1 MKRVLIIT
9 YYWPPAGG
17 PGVQRVLKF
26 ARYLPE
32 YGWEPVILTVEN
44 GEYPARDET
53 LLKEISTGL
62 PVFRT
67 GSRDPFTLY
76 KKWTGRDREAIPV
89 AVLAQKKPGLRHSL
103 AAFIRMNFFIPDAKK
118 GWIPFALREG
128 RRIIEQYEPELIFS
142 SSPPP
147 TVHLI
152 AKKLS
157 RHSGIPWVA
166 DLRDPWSNIHY
177 YQGRRSVLAQRLD
190 AGLERRTLR
199 KANAVTCVSR
209 HFASLIDT
217 DPNKTHIIPNGFDE
231 SDFTECKSISKQEA
245 PFTISYVGG
254 LNENRY
260 YPGFFEGLRDF
271 VREQELQHR
280 DIRFV
285 LAGQVQKDLLN
296 KISVLLKDHIT
307 LDHRGY
313 LSHADAI
320 SLMCASDLLLLF
332 MEKASNYKGHI
343 PGKLFEY
350 IRSGT
355 YVLGIGD
362 KEGDVSRI
370 LGEERAGQLLDPGDD
385 HRSVLRKLYI
395 KWKKETLKGA
405 APGAAEKYSR
415 KKLAQNLSEI
425 FNGL

>member
-1 MKRVLIIT
+1 MKHVLIIT

-26 ARYLPE
+26 AHYLPD
-32 YGWEPVILTVEN
+32 YGWEPIILTVAK

-53 LLKEISTGL
+53 LLKEVPDTL

-67 GSRDPFTLY
+67 GARDLFTLY
-76 KKWTGRDREAIPV
+76 KKWTGKSGEAIPV

-103 AAFIRMNFFIPDAKK
+103 AAFIRLNFFIPDAKK

-128 RRIIEQYEPELIFS
+128 RRIIEQYKPELIFS

-152 AKKLS
+152 AKRLS
-157 RHSGIPWVA
+157 ERSGIPWTA

-177 YQGRRSVLAQRLD
+177 YQGRRSALAQRLD
-190 AGLERRTLR
+190 AGLERRTLER
-199 KANAVTCVSR
+199 ANAVTCVSQ
-209 HFASLIDT
+209 HFASLINA
-217 DPNKTHIIPNGFDE
+217 DPHKTHIIPNGFDE
-231 SDFTECKSISKQEA
+231 ADFSACPTPSKQDA
-245 PFTISYVGG
+245 GFTISYIGG

-260 YPGFFEGLRDF
+260 YPGFFKELRYFVLEQGL
-271 VREQELQHR
+271 EPR
-280 DIRFV
+280 DIRIV
-285 LAGQVQKDLLN
+285 IAGQVQEKLLDE
-296 KISVLLKDHIT
+296 ITVLLKDIVT
-307 LDHRGY
+307 LDYRGY
-313 LSHADAI
+313 LSHADAV

-332 MEKASNYKGHI
+332 TEKASNYKGHI

-355 YVLGIGD
+355 YILGLGD

-370 LGEERAGQLLDPGDD
+370 LGEERAGQLLDTRDD
-385 HRSVLRKLYI
+385 LRFALKQLYA
-395 KWKKETLKGA
+395 KWKNGTLRGA
-405 APGAAEKYSR
+405 APDSAGKYSR
-415 KKLAQNLSEI
+415 KKLTQNLSEV
-425 FNGL
+425 FNCL

>member
-32 YGWEPVILTVEN
+32 YGWDPLILSVRN

-53 LLKEISTGL
+53 LLKEVPAEL
-62 PVFRT
+62 PVFLARA
-67 GSRDPFTLY
+67 RDPFTLY
-76 KKWTGRDREAIPV
+76 KKWTGKNGEAIPV
-89 AVLAQKKPGLRHSL
+89 AVLAQKKPGLRNAL
-103 AAFIRMNFFIPDAKK
+103 AAFIRLNFFIPDAKK
-118 GWIPFALREG
+118 GWVPYAVKEG
-128 RRIIEQYEPELIFS
+128 EKLIERYRPDLIFS

-147 TVHLI
+147 SVHLI
-152 AKKLS
+152 AAKLS
-157 RHSGIPWVA
+157 GRSGIPWVA

-177 YQGRRSVLAQRLD
+177 YQGRRSAFAQRLD
-190 AGLERRTLR
+190 AGLERRTLQ
-199 KANAVTCVSR
+199 KADLITCVSR
-209 HFASLIDT
+209 HFASLILADSR
-217 DPNKTHIIPNGFDE
+217 KTRIIPNGFDE
-231 SDFTECKSISKQEA
+231 NDFSACKSVSRQDTC
-245 PFTISYVGG
+245 FTISYIGG

-260 YPGFFEGLRDF
+260 YPGFFQEVRDF
-271 VREQELQHR
+271 IVEQGLEHR
-280 DIRFV
+280 NIRLV
-285 LAGQVQKDLLN
+285 IAGQVQEKLLN
-296 KISVLLKDHIT
+296 EISALLGDIVM
-307 LDHRGY
+307 LDYRGY

-355 YVLGIGD
+355 YILGLGD

-370 LGEERAGQLLDPGDD
+370 LGEERAGQLLDPRED
-385 HRSVLRKLYI
+385 LRFALKELYV
-395 KWKKETLKGA
+395 KWKNGTLRGA
-405 APGAAEKYSR
+405 APDSAVKYSR
-415 KKLAQNLSEI
+415 KELTQNLSEV
-425 FNGL
+425 FNSL